1 MVIYTQE
8 KIGLIPQSI
17 GRTFGRARK
26 QLLPEGRLLAIEEFR
41 ISRLRTIVALQCLII
56 LIVVPF
62 FVNCVGKTFVIKPSI
77 QKIWNIEHNEIFLNS
92 YQMKRAFHEM
102 EEFQNILFFESLN
115 QDNILEN
122 SFNTDINEIKLYP
135 SILQTLTNNL
145 LKKEEFTKKSNQ
157 EKIITC
163 HSNDGF
169 KSQSSFCRSKSRNGK
184 HEELIKHKAVQLA
197 FKYNQQSIQAITD
210 FSGDIVTIITI
221 RILLLQLKAQIV
233 FLKAFLLECF
243 YSLNDAKKSV
253 FIFFF
258 TDLLVGY
265 HSPKG
270 WQLVT
275 EMILRHYGLSENPI
289 FIKFIIAILPV
300 LLDTLFKYWI
310 FRHLNRTSPSTVVT
324 YHALIE

>member
-1 MVIYTQE
+1 MGIYTQE

-17 GRTFGRARK
+17 GRTLSRARQ

-41 ISRLRTIVALQCLII
+41 ISRLRTIVALQCFVI
-56 LIVVPF
+56 LVTVPF
-62 FVNCVGKTFVIKPSI
+62 FVNYVSKTIIIKPSI
-77 QKIWNIEHNEIFLNS
+77 QKIWNIEHNDIFLNS
-92 YQMKRAFHEM
+92 YQMKRAFSDM
-102 EEFQNILFFESLN
+102 EEFQNILFF
-115 QDNILEN
+115 D
-122 SFNTDINEIKLYP
+122 F
-135 SILQTLTNNL
+135 
-145 LKKEEFTKKSNQ
+145 FTKENNFNNQ
-157 EKIITC
+157 QQTTNFRHKNNIE
-163 HSNDGF
+163 
-169 KSQSSFCRSKSRNGK
+169 SQPLFCLTKQNQNFLL
-184 HEELIKHKAVQLA
+184 EQQIKKKAVQLA
-197 FKYNQQSIQAITD
+197 FKYNQQSIQSVTD
-210 FSGDIVTIITI
+210 FLGDIITMITI
-221 RILLLQLKAQIV
+221 RILILQLKAQIV

-275 EMILRHYGLSENPI
+275 EMLLRHYGLPENPI

-300 LLDTLFKYWI
+300 LFDTLFKYWI